1 MELMGIREYAR
12 HRGVSQAAVSKAI
25 DSGRIAE
32 AVQFIG
38 KDKKKKRINVVK
50 ADQLWAENTILNNK
64 NADHAYEGTPQT
76 ANNAKASTS
85 TARSVKEVYSAKM
98 EQLKYEKMV
107 GSLVDADEVKKA
119 ARDMGLAVRDAL
131 QYLPDKLG
139 PVLAAETDIE
149 KVNDLLSEEI
159 RSALDAMSRGNFQLF
174 EIEAKHE

>member
-38 KDKKKKRINVVK
+38 KDKKKKRINVLR
-50 ADQLWAENTILNNK
+50 ADQLWAENTILNSK
-64 NADHAYEGTPQT
+64 NADHNYEGSPK
-76 ANNAKASTS
+76 AINNNKTNTS

-107 GSLVDADEVKKA
+107 GSLVDADDVKKA

-131 QYLPDKLG
+131 QYIPDKLA
-139 PVLAAETDIE
+139 PILAAESDIE

-159 RSALDAMSRGNFQLF
+159 RSALDAMSRGNFEIF
-174 EIEAKHE
+174 EQEEA